1 VTFLPKTIQNNAMA
15 RKELKN
21 NIKLVFLQKSEKVRN
36 KSNLASKHYSVE
48 TFELFF
54 NLLIL

>member
-1 VTFLPKTIQNNAMA
+1 MA

-54 NLLIL
+54 NLLIF